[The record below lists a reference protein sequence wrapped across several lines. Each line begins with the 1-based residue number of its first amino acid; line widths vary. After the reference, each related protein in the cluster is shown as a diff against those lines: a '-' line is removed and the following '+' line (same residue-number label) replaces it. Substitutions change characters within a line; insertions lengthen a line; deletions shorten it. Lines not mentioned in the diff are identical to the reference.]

1 MNLFALE
8 TVVMT
13 RQVPHLRDQLLRG
26 AEAGE
31 LRRVLPGVY
40 VLADM
45 AERFDVR
52 ALAACR
58 RFPSAVLCGETAAL
72 LTYAPTRPQ
81 PAVVDVA
88 HKGAPHKGFRFSRQ
102 DVPPEYVGTAGGL
115 RFTLPPWTVLELAL
129 AQGPGAIDEALRL
142 GVKLDHLAAS
152 LRDHAPRRGTSR
164 LRGWLDDSREHP
176 WSPAE
181 RQGHLALREAGITG
195 WRGNLEVRT
204 PTRRAFLDVGF
215 EHLLLGIEI
224 DGYEHHSSQRAHVM
238 DKLRDADLAA
248 LGWQIQ
254 RLPASLVM
262 DAPTHFAELVSRI
275 VAQRE
280 ALFNWTSG
288 R

>member
-1 MNLFALE
+1 
-8 TVVMT
+8 MT
-13 RQVPHLRDQLLRG
+13 RASTLGHRRSGKATWRSERRG
-26 AEAGE
+26 S
-31 LRRVLPGVY
+31 P
-40 VLADM
+40 
-45 AERFDVR
+45 
-52 ALAACR
+52 
-58 RFPSAVLCGETAAL
+58 
-72 LTYAPTRPQ
+72 
-81 PAVVDVA
+81 
-88 HKGAPHKGFRFSRQ
+88 
-102 DVPPEYVGTAGGL
+102 AGG
-115 RFTLPPWTVLELAL
+115 A
-129 AQGPGAIDEALRL
+129 
-142 GVKLDHLAAS
+142 
-152 LRDHAPRRGTSR
+152 
-164 LRGWLDDSREHP
+164 
-176 WSPAE
+176 
-181 RQGHLALREAGITG
+181 
-195 WRGNLEVRT
+195 NLEVRT